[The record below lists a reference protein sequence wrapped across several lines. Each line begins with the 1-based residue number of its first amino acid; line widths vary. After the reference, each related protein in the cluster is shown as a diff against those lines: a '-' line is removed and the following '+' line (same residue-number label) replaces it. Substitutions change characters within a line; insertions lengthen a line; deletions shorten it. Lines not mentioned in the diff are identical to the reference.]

1 MVSEMHEILFKGQ
14 RKDNKKW
21 IEGYLYQMDWRIFV
35 SKSCESIYNTSAYG
49 STKDGLFVGEENTEF
64 NAYVREVDPETICQY
79 TGLIDNTKWEELFEN
94 EKQKFLSEWNRKE
107 KRKNTKEDWNGRKIF
122 ENDFVSCRQYIGEN
136 HVDYCYECGY
146 VEMKYGLLDCTENK
160 DITDLLRIGWKVMNM
175 K

>member
-1 MVSEMHEILFKGQ
+1 M
-14 RKDNKKW
+14 
-21 IEGYLYQMDWRIFV
+21 
-35 SKSCESIYNTSAYG
+35 
-49 STKDGLFVGEENTEF
+49 
-64 NAYVREVDPETICQY
+64 REVDPETICQY